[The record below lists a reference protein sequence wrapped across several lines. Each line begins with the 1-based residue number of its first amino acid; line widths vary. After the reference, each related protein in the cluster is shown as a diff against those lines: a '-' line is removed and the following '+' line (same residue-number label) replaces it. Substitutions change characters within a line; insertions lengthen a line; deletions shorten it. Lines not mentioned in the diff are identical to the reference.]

1 MILEILPSS
10 LYKQPNIEVA
20 LKNKGSSIIFK
31 SLSESLENKKMYLS
45 SVAILLVLKGE
56 QIIQNYDGSKLTVKE
71 NEIVI
76 LPRDLY
82 VVSDFIAEQGSFEA
96 LIFFIDE
103 LILNR
108 FIKLCSKNLINKK
121 LTSKVLKAEI
131 GDQVT
136 QYVRSLNDIYKG
148 AENNEALLELKLLE
162 FLLLLE
168 QNVASQALLESLVA
182 PIKKRS
188 IGEFMEENYLSN
200 LSISDYAALTGRSD
214 STFSRDFKRLFKT
227 TPKKWL
233 IAKRLDKSH
242 ELLRTTQLNVT
253 EVAVEVGYDNV
264 SHFISAYKKAY
275 GVTPKSTLKNRLG

>member
-168 QNVASQALLESLVA
+168 QN
-182 PIKKRS
+182 
-188 IGEFMEENYLSN
+188 
-200 LSISDYAALTGRSD
+200 
-214 STFSRDFKRLFKT
+214 SRDFKRLFKT

-264 SHFISAYKKAY
+264 SHFISAYKKVY